1 MRVNRTTGLQ
11 ACLSPSC
18 AEKSYCCVVRGRTE
32 REPNMR
38 LALKKD
44 YVQRANGAARGLLWL
59 LLIACV
65 VAATLYDLSG
75 IIR

>member
-1 MRVNRTTGLQ
+1 
-11 ACLSPSC
+11 
-18 AEKSYCCVVRGRTE
+18 
-32 REPNMR
+32 MR